1 MLRTRMEPDAPLG
14 DHVSGGPARRP
25 DRRPRR
31 GAGVILEPVDPQ
43 RDAEP
48 LWRATNDG
56 SGRGDAVWT
65 YLTHGPY
72 ASVEEM
78 RDWLGSLVP
87 SEDPLFLTVHTHHG
101 PSGIVSFMSIDPEM
115 RRIELGNIWY
125 APRAQRT
132 GANTETIYLLLR
144 EAFDGLGYRRVEWKC
159 NALNARSRGAPSASG
174 SFEGVFRQHMVVKGR
189 NRDTAWYSMLDTEW
203 PSARDAFERWLAAP
217 TDARPSLASL
227 RGR

>member
-1 MLRTRMEPDAPLG
+1 MEPDAPLG
-14 DHVSGGPARRP
+14 DLVSGGPARRP
-25 DRRPRR
+25 DRRRPRS
-31 GAGVILEPVDPQ
+31 GAGVRLEPVEPE
-43 RDAEP
+43 RDAGP

-65 YLTHGPY
+65 YLAHGPY

-78 RDWLGSLVP
+78 HDWLGSLVP
-87 SEDPLFLTVHTHHG
+87 SEDPLFLTVHTDDG

-132 GANTETIYLLLR
+132 GANTETTYLLLR
-144 EAFDGLGYRRVEWKC
+144 EAFDELDYRRVEWKC
-159 NALNARSRGAPSASG
+159 NALNARSRAAAERLGFT
-174 SFEGVFRQHMVVKGR
+174 FEGVFRKHMVVKGR
-189 NRDTAWYSMLDTEW
+189 NRDTAWFSMLDTEW

-217 TDARPSLASL
+217 IDARPSLASL
-227 RGR
+227 RDR